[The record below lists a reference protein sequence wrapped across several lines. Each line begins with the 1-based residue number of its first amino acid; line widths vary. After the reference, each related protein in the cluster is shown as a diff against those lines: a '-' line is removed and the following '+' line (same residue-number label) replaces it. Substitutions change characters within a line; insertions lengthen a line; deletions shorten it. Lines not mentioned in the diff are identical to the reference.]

1 MFRLVFVR
9 SAVPVC
15 LAQPSAL
22 CACPTTFCKSLHL
35 SPISRTE
42 FYREELI
49 KHQQCLQA
57 LRESFSPRAIAE
69 VEQAIHN
76 TLAQLDRLCD
86 NCDCNHI
93 DQVVSCLLRKL
104 DQVTNLSAW
113 SDPKTLN

>member
-1 MFRLVFVR
+1 MPRATLRPLRLPDDVLQ
-9 SAVPVC
+9 VP
-15 LAQPSAL
+15 PSL
-22 CACPTTFCKSLHL
+22 
-35 SPISRTE
+35 PISRTE